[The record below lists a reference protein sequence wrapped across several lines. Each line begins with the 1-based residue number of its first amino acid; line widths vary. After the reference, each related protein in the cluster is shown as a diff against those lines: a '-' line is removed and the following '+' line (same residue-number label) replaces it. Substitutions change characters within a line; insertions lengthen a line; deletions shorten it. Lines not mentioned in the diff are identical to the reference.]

1 MYSAESDSLYTRIFR
16 RVSITRRDFL
26 ISSLNADDWGLVPEY
41 DARELVAN
49 GLNMHLQSLVNLGPQ
64 RTWQEVWQDM
74 ETFTM
79 RFSDAVNEQTRER
92 IKLLEEVFD
101 RLTNYD

>member
-1 MYSAESDSLYTRIFR
+1 MRSAQSDSLYLSLCR

-26 ISSLNADDWGLVPEY
+26 ISKLNADDWGILQSYE
-41 DARELVAN
+41 ARELVAN

-64 RTWQEVWQDM
+64 RTWAEVWQDM

-79 RFSDAVNEQTRER
+79 RFSGAVDESTRER
-92 IKLLEEVFD
+92 VKLLQEVFD
-101 RLTNYD
+101 RLLSYD